1 MSQIQI
7 SNLTF
12 SYDTSYDT
20 IFENASFTIDTDWK
34 LGLVG
39 RNGKGKTTFLNLLL
53 GRYDYS
59 GSISHSTCFDYFP
72 CPVTQEQC
80 RLLTIDLAEELIPD
94 FELWKVCRELDS
106 LKASAE
112 ILYRPYET
120 LSHGERTKVMLALL
134 FSRDN
139 HFLLI
144 DEPTNHLD
152 IDARTLLRDYLCSKK
167 GFLLVSHDRWL
178 LNECV
183 DHVLVL
189 NRNTIRVEK
198 GNFDSWYANK
208 VMQDNF
214 EQAENDKLKK
224 EIGKLKEAA
233 RRSAM
238 WADKAESRK
247 IGYDPIKEH
256 DRFMG
261 TRAYIGAK
269 SARMQQQRK
278 NLEHRQKAALEEKET
293 LLKDIETVSDLKLP
307 TLPHHKRT
315 LIRADKLSLGYGT
328 NPIVKDLTFSLEQ
341 GDRIWLQ
348 GPNGCGKSTLIK
360 AILGDPSVLHS
371 SGELQTASGLIVS
384 YINQDTSHVAGRLD
398 DYIRSTDIDE
408 SLFKAILRQLDFA
421 RTQFDKRL
429 EEYSE
434 GQKKKIL
441 IATSLLTPAHLY
453 IWDEPLNYIDIFSR
467 MQLENLI
474 LTHCPTLLFVEHDRT
489 FGEKMS
495 TRTIEMNL

>member
-1 MSQIQI
+1 MSQIQV

-34 LGLVG
+34 IGLIG

-53 GRYDYS
+53 GKYDYS

-72 CPVTQEQC
+72 CPVTQTQEKM
-80 RLLTIDLAEELIPD
+80 LTVDLAEELVSD

-106 LKASAE
+106 LRVDAE

-120 LSHGERTKVMLALL
+120 LSYGERTKVMLALL

-152 IDARTLLRDYLCSKK
+152 IGARVQLRDYLHTKK

-183 DHVLVL
+183 DHILVL
-189 NRNTIRVEK
+189 NRSSIRVEK

-208 VMQDNF
+208 EKQDNF
-214 EQAENDKLKK
+214 EQAENEKLKK
-224 EIGKLKEAA
+224 EISKLKEAA
-233 RRSAM
+233 RRTAM
-238 WADKAESRK
+238 WADKAEGRK

-256 DRFMG
+256 DRSMG

-278 NLEHRQKAALEEKET
+278 NLEYRRTAAIEEKET
-293 LLKDIETVSDLKLP
+293 LLKDIETVPDLKLP
-307 TLPHHKRT
+307 TLTHHKQT
-315 LIRADKLSLGYGT
+315 LIHAEKLSLGYGDT
-328 NPIVKDLTFSLEQ
+328 PILRDFTFSLEQ
-341 GDRIWLQ
+341 GDRVWLQ

-360 AILGDPSVLHS
+360 AILGDASINI
-371 SGELQTASGLIVS
+371 SGELHLASGLTIS
-384 YINQDTSHVAGRLD
+384 YIDQDTSHVTGSLQ
-398 DYIRSTDIDE
+398 DYIRSANMDE

-421 RTQFDKRL
+421 RTQFHKRL

-434 GQKKKIL
+434 GQKKKVL

-467 MQLENLI
+467 MQLEKLI

-489 FGEKMS
+489 FGEKMA
-495 TRTIEMNL
+495 TKTIALHL

>member
-1 MSQIQI
+1 MSQIQV

-34 LGLVG
+34 IGLIG

-53 GRYDYS
+53 GKYEFC

-72 CPVTQEQC
+72 CPVTQTQC
-80 RLLTIDLAEELIPD
+80 ELITVDLAQQLIPD

-106 LKASAE
+106 LKADAE
-112 ILYRPYET
+112 ILYRPYQT

-134 FSRDN
+134 FSREN

-152 IDARTLLRDYLCSKK
+152 MEGRTLLRDYLCGKK

-189 NRNTIRVEK
+189 NRSTIRVEK
-198 GNFDSWYANK
+198 GNFDTWYSNK
-208 VMQDNF
+208 EKQDTF
-214 EQAENDKLKK
+214 ERAENEKLKK
-224 EIGKLKEAA
+224 EIGKLKEAS
-233 RRSAM
+233 RRTAM
-238 WADKAESRK
+238 WADKAENRK
-247 IGYDPIKEH
+247 IGYDPAKEH
-256 DRFMG
+256 GRFIG
-261 TRAYIGAK
+261 TRSYIAAK

-278 NLEHRQKAALEEKET
+278 NLDTRRTAAIEEKET

-307 TLPHHKRT
+307 TLTHHKQV
-315 LIRADKLSLGYGT
+315 LVRADKLCLGYGET
-328 NPIVKDLTFSLEQ
+328 IVLQNLTFTLGQ
-341 GDRIWLQ
+341 GDRIWLK

-360 AILGDPSVLHS
+360 AILGDPSVTV
-371 SGELQTASGLIVS
+371 SGNLNLASGLTIS
-384 YINQDTSHVAGRLD
+384 YINQDTSQITGRLN
-398 DYIRSTDIDE
+398 DYIRQTSIDE
-408 SLFKAILRQLDFA
+408 SLFKAVLRQLDFA
-421 RTQFDKRL
+421 RTQFDKPMD
-429 EEYSE
+429 EYSE
-434 GQKKKIL
+434 GQKKKVL
-441 IATSLLTPAHLY
+441 LAASLLTPAHLY

-467 MQLENLI
+467 MQLERLI
-474 LTHCPTLLFVEHDRT
+474 LMHHPTLLFVEHDRT
-489 FGEKMS
+489 FGEKMA
-495 TRTIEMNL
+495 TGTVDMKI

>member
-1 MSQIQI
+1 MSQIQV

-12 SYDTSYDT
+12 SYDTSYDN

-34 LGLVG
+34 LGLIG

-53 GRYDYS
+53 GKYDFS
-59 GSISHSTCFDYFP
+59 GSISHTACFDYFP
-72 CPVTQEQC
+72 CPVTQAQGK
-80 RLLTIDLAEELIPD
+80 LLTADLAEELIPD

-106 LKASAE
+106 LKASAD

-152 IDARTLLRDYLCSKK
+152 IGARTLLRDYLCSKK

-189 NRNTIRVEK
+189 NRSTIRVEK
-198 GNFDSWYANK
+198 GNFDSWYINK
-208 VMQDNF
+208 ERQDSF
-214 EQAENDKLKK
+214 EQDEQDKLKK
-224 EIGKLKEAA
+224 EIGKLKESAK
-233 RRSAM
+233 RSAM
-238 WADKAESRK
+238 WADKSEGRK
-247 IGYDPIKEH
+247 IGRDPIKEH
-256 DRFMG
+256 DRPFG
-261 TRAYIGAK
+261 TRAFIGAK

-278 NLEHRQKAALEEKET
+278 NLEHRQQTALEEKET

-307 TLPHHKRT
+307 TLTHHKQI
-315 LIRADKLSLGYGT
+315 LIRTEKLSLGYGDA
-328 NPIVKDLTFSLEQ
+328 PVLQDLTFSLKQ
-341 GDRIWLQ
+341 GDRIWLR

-360 AILGDPSVLHS
+360 AILGEPSVRV
-371 SGELQTASGLIVS
+371 SGELHLASNLTVS
-384 YINQDTSHVAGRLD
+384 YINQDTSHVTGSLK
-398 DYIRSTDIDE
+398 DYIRSADIDE

-474 LTHCPTLLFVEHDRT
+474 LTHRPTLLFVEHDRT
-489 FGEKMS
+489 FGEKMA
-495 TRTIEMNL
+495 TGTMEMKL

>member
-1 MSQIQI
+1 MSQIQV

-34 LGLVG
+34 IGLIG

-53 GRYDYS
+53 GKYEFC

-72 CPVTQEQC
+72 CPVTQTQC
-80 RLLTIDLAEELIPD
+80 ELITVDLVQQLIPD

-106 LKASAE
+106 LKADAE
-112 ILYRPYET
+112 ILYRPYQT

-134 FSRDN
+134 FSREN

-152 IDARTLLRDYLCSKK
+152 MEGRTLLRDYLCGKK

-189 NRNTIRVEK
+189 NRSTIRVEK
-198 GNFDSWYANK
+198 GNFDTWYSNK
-208 VMQDNF
+208 EKQDTF
-214 EQAENDKLKK
+214 ERAENEKLKK
-224 EIGKLKEAA
+224 EIGKLKEAS
-233 RRSAM
+233 RRTAM
-238 WADKAESRK
+238 WADKAENRK
-247 IGYDPIKEH
+247 IGYDPAKEH
-256 DRFMG
+256 DRFIG
-261 TRAYIGAK
+261 TRSYIAAK

-278 NLEHRQKAALEEKET
+278 NLDTRRTAAIEEKET

-307 TLPHHKRT
+307 TLTHHKQV
-315 LIRADKLSLGYGT
+315 LVRADKLCLGYGET
-328 NPIVKDLTFSLEQ
+328 IVLQNLTFTLGQ
-341 GDRIWLQ
+341 GDRIWLK

-360 AILGDPSVLHS
+360 AILGDPAVTV
-371 SGELQTASGLIVS
+371 SGDLNLASGLTIS
-384 YINQDTSHVAGRLD
+384 YINQDTSQITGRLN
-398 DYIRSTDIDE
+398 DYIRQTSIDE
-408 SLFKAILRQLDFA
+408 SLFKAVLRQLDFA
-421 RTQFDKRL
+421 RTQFDKPMD
-429 EEYSE
+429 EYSE
-434 GQKKKIL
+434 GQKKKVL
-441 IATSLLTPAHLY
+441 LAASLLTPAHLY

-467 MQLENLI
+467 MQLERLI
-474 LTHCPTLLFVEHDRT
+474 LAHHPTLLFVEHDRT
-489 FGEKMS
+489 FGEKMA
-495 TRTIEMNL
+495 TGTIEMKK

>member
-1 MSQIQI
+1 MSQIQV

-34 LGLVG
+34 IGLIG

-53 GRYDYS
+53 GKYEFC

-72 CPVTQEQC
+72 CPVTQTQC
-80 RLLTIDLAEELIPD
+80 ELITVDLVQQLIPD

-106 LKASAE
+106 LKADAE
-112 ILYRPYET
+112 ILYRPYQT

-134 FSRDN
+134 FSREN

-152 IDARTLLRDYLCSKK
+152 MEGRTLLRDYLCGKK

-189 NRNTIRVEK
+189 NRSTIRVEK
-198 GNFDSWYANK
+198 GNFDTWYSNK
-208 VMQDNF
+208 EKQDTF
-214 EQAENDKLKK
+214 ERAENEKLKK
-224 EIGKLKEAA
+224 EIGKLKEAS
-233 RRSAM
+233 RRTAM
-238 WADKAESRK
+238 WADKAENRK
-247 IGYDPIKEH
+247 IGYDPAKEH
-256 DRFMG
+256 GRFIG
-261 TRAYIGAK
+261 TRSYIAAK

-278 NLEHRQKAALEEKET
+278 NLDTRRTAAIEEKET

-307 TLPHHKRT
+307 TLTHHKQV
-315 LIRADKLSLGYGT
+315 LVRADKLCLGYGET
-328 NPIVKDLTFSLEQ
+328 IVLQNLTFTLGQ
-341 GDRIWLQ
+341 GDRIWLK

-360 AILGDPSVLHS
+360 AILGDPAVTV
-371 SGELQTASGLIVS
+371 SGDLNLASGLTIS
-384 YINQDTSHVAGRLD
+384 YINQDTSQITGRLN
-398 DYIRSTDIDE
+398 DYIRQTSIDE
-408 SLFKAILRQLDFA
+408 SLFKAVLRQLDFA
-421 RTQFDKRL
+421 RTQFDKPMD
-429 EEYSE
+429 EYSE
-434 GQKKKIL
+434 GQKKKVL
-441 IATSLLTPAHLY
+441 LAASLLTPAHLY

-467 MQLENLI
+467 MQLERLI
-474 LTHCPTLLFVEHDRT
+474 LMHHPTLLFVEHDRT
-489 FGEKMS
+489 FGEKMA
-495 TRTIEMNL
+495 TGTVDMKI

>member
-1 MSQIQI
+1 MSQIQV

-34 LGLVG
+34 IGLIG

-53 GRYDYS
+53 GKYEFC

-72 CPVTQEQC
+72 CPVTQTQC
-80 RLLTIDLAEELIPD
+80 ELITVDLVQQLIPD

-106 LKASAE
+106 LKADAE
-112 ILYRPYET
+112 ILYRPYQT

-134 FSRDN
+134 FSREN

-152 IDARTLLRDYLCSKK
+152 MEGRTLLRDYLCGKK

-189 NRNTIRVEK
+189 NRSTIRVEK
-198 GNFDSWYANK
+198 GNFDTWYSNK
-208 VMQDNF
+208 EKQDTF
-214 EQAENDKLKK
+214 ERAENEKLKK
-224 EIGKLKEAA
+224 EIGKLKEAS
-233 RRSAM
+233 RRTAM
-238 WADKAESRK
+238 WADKAENRK
-247 IGYDPIKEH
+247 IGYDPAKEH
-256 DRFMG
+256 GRFIG
-261 TRAYIGAK
+261 TRSYIAAK

-278 NLEHRQKAALEEKET
+278 NLDTRRTAAIEEKET

-307 TLPHHKRT
+307 TLTHHKQV
-315 LIRADKLSLGYGT
+315 LVRADKLCLGYGET
-328 NPIVKDLTFSLEQ
+328 IVLQNLTFTLGQ
-341 GDRIWLQ
+341 GDRIWLK

-360 AILGDPSVLHS
+360 AILGDPSVTV
-371 SGELQTASGLIVS
+371 SGNLNLASGLTIS
-384 YINQDTSHVAGRLD
+384 YINQDTSQITGRLN
-398 DYIRSTDIDE
+398 DYIRQTSIDE
-408 SLFKAILRQLDFA
+408 SLFKAVLRQLDFA
-421 RTQFDKRL
+421 RTQFDKPMD
-429 EEYSE
+429 EYSE
-434 GQKKKIL
+434 GQKKKVL
-441 IATSLLTPAHLY
+441 LAASLLTPAHLY

-467 MQLENLI
+467 MQLERLI
-474 LTHCPTLLFVEHDRT
+474 LMHHPTLLFVEHDRT
-489 FGEKMS
+489 FGEKMA
-495 TRTIEMNL
+495 TGTVDMKI

>member
-1 MSQIQI
+1 MSQIQV

-12 SYDTSYDT
+12 SYDTAYDN

-34 LGLVG
+34 LGLIG

-53 GRYDYS
+53 GKYEFN

-72 CPVTQEQC
+72 CPVTQAQGK
-80 RLLTIDLAEELIPD
+80 LLTADLAEELIPD

-106 LKASAE
+106 LNASAD

-120 LSHGERTKVMLALL
+120 LSHGECTKVMLALF

-152 IDARTLLRDYLCSKK
+152 IGARTLLRDYLCTKK

-183 DHVLVL
+183 DHVLVF
-189 NRNTIRVEK
+189 NRSSIRVEK
-198 GNFDSWYANK
+198 GNFDSWYINK
-208 VMQDNF
+208 ERQDSF
-214 EQAENDKLKK
+214 EQAEQDKLKK
-224 EIGKLKEAA
+224 EISKLKESA
-233 RRSAM
+233 RRTAM
-238 WADKAESRK
+238 WADTAENRK
-247 IGYDPIKEH
+247 IGRDPIKEH
-256 DRFMG
+256 DRSHG
-261 TRAYIGAK
+261 ARAFWGAK

-278 NLEHRQKAALEEKET
+278 NLEHRQQTALEEKES
-293 LLKDIETVSDLKLP
+293 LLKDAESVSVLKLP
-307 TLPHHKRT
+307 TLTHHKQI
-315 LIRADKLSLGYGT
+315 LIRAEGLNLGYGDT
-328 NPIVKDLTFSLEQ
+328 PVVQNLTFSLKQ

-348 GPNGCGKSTLIK
+348 GANGCGKSTLIK
-360 AILGDPSVLHS
+360 AILGKPSVS
-371 SGELQTASGLIVS
+371 VSGELQLASGLIVS
-384 YINQDTSHVAGRLD
+384 YINQDTSHVTGRLE

-408 SLFKAILRQLDFA
+408 SLFKAILRRLDFA

-429 EEYSE
+429 EDYSE

-489 FGEKMS
+489 FGEKMA
-495 TRTIEMNL
+495 TGTIEMKL

>member
-1 MSQIQI
+1 MSQIQV
-7 SNLTF
+7 SDLTF

-20 IFENASFTIDTDWK
+20 IFENVSFAIDTDWK
-34 LGLVG
+34 TGLIG
-39 RNGKGKTTFLNLLL
+39 RNGKGKTTFLNLL
-53 GRYDYS
+53 S
-59 GSISHSTCFDYFP
+59 GKYNFSGAITHSTCFDYFP
-72 CPVTQEQC
+72 CPVTSKQAK
-80 RLLTIDLAEELIPD
+80 LITADLAEELVPD

-106 LKASAE
+106 LGTDAE
-112 ILYRPYET
+112 VLYRPYET

-152 IDARTLLRDYLCSKK
+152 IEARTLLRDYLRSKK

-183 DHVLVL
+183 DHILVL
-189 NRNTIRVEK
+189 NRSTIQVEK

-208 VMQDNF
+208 EKRDRF

-224 EIGKLKEAA
+224 EIGKLKESA
-233 RRSAM
+233 RRTAM

-247 IGYDPIKEH
+247 IGYDPAKETN
-256 DRFMG
+256 RFIG

-278 NLEHRQKAALEEKET
+278 NLDHRRTAAIAEKET

-307 TLPHHKRT
+307 TLTHHKQI
-315 LIRADKLSLGYGT
+315 LVRADHLNLGYGET
-328 NPIVKDLTFSLEQ
+328 TVVKDLRFSLGQ
-341 GDRIWLQ
+341 GERLWLQ

-360 AILGDPSVLHS
+360 AILGDVSVKT
-371 SGELQTASGLIVS
+371 SGELQIASGLIVS
-384 YINQDTSHVAGRLD
+384 YINQDTSHIAGSLQ
-398 DYIRSTDIDE
+398 DYIHSANMDE
-408 SLFKAILRQLDFA
+408 SLLKAILRQLDFS

-434 GQKKKIL
+434 GQKKKLL

-467 MQLENLI
+467 MQLEKLI
-474 LTHCPTLLFVEHDRT
+474 LTHRPTLLFVEHDRT
-489 FGEKMS
+489 FGEKMA
-495 TRTIEMNL
+495 TAALEMKI

>member
-1 MSQIQI
+1 MSQIQV

-34 LGLVG
+34 IGLIG

-53 GRYDYS
+53 GKYEFC

-72 CPVTQEQC
+72 CPVTQTQC
-80 RLLTIDLAEELIPD
+80 ELITVDLVQQLIPD

-106 LKASAE
+106 LKADAE
-112 ILYRPYET
+112 ILYRPYQT

-134 FSRDN
+134 FSREN

-152 IDARTLLRDYLCSKK
+152 MEGRTLLRDYLCGKK

-189 NRNTIRVEK
+189 NRSTIRVEK
-198 GNFDSWYANK
+198 GNFDTWYSNK
-208 VMQDNF
+208 EKQDTF
-214 EQAENDKLKK
+214 ERAENEKLKK
-224 EIGKLKEAA
+224 EIGKLKEAS
-233 RRSAM
+233 RRTAM
-238 WADKAESRK
+238 WADKAENRK
-247 IGYDPIKEH
+247 IGYDPAKEH
-256 DRFMG
+256 GRFIG
-261 TRAYIGAK
+261 TRSYIAAK

-278 NLEHRQKAALEEKET
+278 NLDTRRTAAIEEKET

-307 TLPHHKRT
+307 TLTHHKQV
-315 LIRADKLSLGYGT
+315 LVRADKLCLGYGET
-328 NPIVKDLTFSLEQ
+328 IVLQNLTFTLGQ
-341 GDRIWLQ
+341 GDRIWLK

-360 AILGDPSVLHS
+360 AILGDPAVTV
-371 SGELQTASGLIVS
+371 SGNLNLASGLTIS
-384 YINQDTSHVAGRLD
+384 YINQDTSQITGRLN
-398 DYIRSTDIDE
+398 DYIRQTSIDE
-408 SLFKAILRQLDFA
+408 SLFKAVLRQLDFA
-421 RTQFDKRL
+421 RTQFDKPMD
-429 EEYSE
+429 EYSE
-434 GQKKKIL
+434 GQKKKVL
-441 IATSLLTPAHLY
+441 LAASLLTPAHLY

-467 MQLENLI
+467 MQLERLI
-474 LTHCPTLLFVEHDRT
+474 LMHHPTLLFVEHDRT
-489 FGEKMS
+489 FGEKMA
-495 TRTIEMNL
+495 TGTVDMKI

>member
-1 MSQIQI
+1 MSQIQV

-34 LGLVG
+34 IGLIG

-53 GRYDYS
+53 GKYEFC

-72 CPVTQEQC
+72 CPVTQTQGE
-80 RLLTIDLAEELIPD
+80 LLTIDLAQQLIPD

-106 LKASAE
+106 LKADAE
-112 ILYRPYET
+112 ILYRPYQT

-134 FSRDN
+134 FSREN

-152 IDARTLLRDYLCSKK
+152 VDARTLLRDYLCSKK

-183 DHVLVL
+183 DHVLAL
-189 NRNTIRVEK
+189 NRSTIRVEK

-208 VMQDNF
+208 TKSDAY
-214 EQAENDKLKK
+214 EQAENEKLKK
-224 EIGKLKEAA
+224 EISKLKEAS
-233 RRSAM
+233 RRTAM

-256 DRFMG
+256 DRSVG

-278 NLEHRQKAALEEKET
+278 NLDVRRTTAIEEKET

-307 TLPHHKRT
+307 TLTHHKQI
-315 LIRADKLSLGYGT
+315 LVRADKLQLSYGET
-328 NPIVKDLTFSLEQ
+328 TVLSDLTFSLKQ

-360 AILGDPSVLHS
+360 AILGDPAVTV
-371 SGELQTASGLIVS
+371 SGDLELASGLTIS
-384 YINQDTSHVAGRLD
+384 YINQDTSQVTGRLN
-398 DYIRSTDIDE
+398 DYIRQTSIDE

-421 RTQFDKRL
+421 RTQFDKPMD
-429 EEYSE
+429 EYSE
-434 GQKKKIL
+434 GQKKKVL
-441 IATSLLTPAHLY
+441 LAASLLTPAHLY

-467 MQLENLI
+467 MQLERLI
-474 LTHCPTLLFVEHDRT
+474 LAHHPTLLFVEHDRT
-489 FGEKMS
+489 FGEKMA
-495 TRTIEMNL
+495 TGTIEMKK

>member
-1 MSQIQI
+1 MSQIQV
-7 SNLTF
+7 SNVTF
-12 SYDTSYDT
+12 SYDTSYDN

-72 CPVTQEQC
+72 CPVTQEQS

-94 FELWKVCRELDS
+94 FELWKICRELDS

-189 NRNTIRVEK
+189 NRSTIRVEK

-214 EQAENDKLKK
+214 EQAENDRLKQ

-256 DRFMG
+256 DRCMG

-278 NLEHRQKAALEEKET
+278 NLEHRQKTALEEKET
-293 LLKDIETVSDLKLP
+293 LLKDMETVSDLKLP
-307 TLPHHKRT
+307 TLSHHKQI
-315 LIRADKLSLGYGT
+315 LIRADKLSLGYGP

-348 GPNGCGKSTLIK
+348 GRNGCGKSTLIK
-360 AILGDPSVLHS
+360 AILGDPSVLRL

-384 YINQDTSHVAGRLD
+384 YINQDTSHVTGRLD

-421 RTQFDKRL
+421 RTQFGKLL

>member
-1 MSQIQI
+1 MSQIQV

-34 LGLVG
+34 IGLIG

-53 GRYDYS
+53 GKYEFC

-72 CPVTQEQC
+72 CPVTQTQC
-80 RLLTIDLAEELIPD
+80 ELVTVDLVQQLIPD

-106 LKASAE
+106 LKADAE
-112 ILYRPYET
+112 ILYRPYQT

-134 FSRDN
+134 FSREN

-152 IDARTLLRDYLCSKK
+152 MEGRTLLRDYLCGKK

-189 NRNTIRVEK
+189 NRSTIRVEK
-198 GNFDSWYANK
+198 GNFDTWYSNK
-208 VMQDNF
+208 EKQDTF
-214 EQAENDKLKK
+214 ERAENEKLKK
-224 EIGKLKEAA
+224 EIGKLKEAS
-233 RRSAM
+233 RRTAM
-238 WADKAESRK
+238 WADKAENRK
-247 IGYDPIKEH
+247 IGYDPAKEH
-256 DRFMG
+256 GRFIG
-261 TRAYIGAK
+261 TRSYIAAK

-278 NLEHRQKAALEEKET
+278 NLDTRRTAAIEEKET

-307 TLPHHKRT
+307 TLTHHKQV
-315 LIRADKLSLGYGT
+315 LVRADKLCLGYGET
-328 NPIVKDLTFSLEQ
+328 IVLQNLTFTLGQ
-341 GDRIWLQ
+341 GDRIWLK

-360 AILGDPSVLHS
+360 AILGDPAVTV
-371 SGELQTASGLIVS
+371 SGDLNLASGLTIS
-384 YINQDTSHVAGRLD
+384 YINQDTSQITGRLN
-398 DYIRSTDIDE
+398 DYIRQTSIDE
-408 SLFKAILRQLDFA
+408 SLFKAVLRQLDFA
-421 RTQFDKRL
+421 RTQFDKPMD
-429 EEYSE
+429 EYSE
-434 GQKKKIL
+434 GQKKKVL
-441 IATSLLTPAHLY
+441 LAASLLTPAHLY

-467 MQLENLI
+467 MQLERLI
-474 LTHCPTLLFVEHDRT
+474 LMHHPTLLFVEHDRT
-489 FGEKMS
+489 FGEKMA
-495 TRTIEMNL
+495 TGTVDMKI

>member
-1 MSQIQI
+1 MSQIQV
-7 SNLTF
+7 SDLTF
-12 SYDTSYDT
+12 SYDTTYDN
-20 IFENASFTIDTDWK
+20 IFENVSFTIDTDWK
-34 LGLVG
+34 TGLIG

-53 GRYDYS
+53 GKYDYS
-59 GSISHSTCFDYFP
+59 GSIRHSTCFDYFP
-72 CPVTQEQC
+72 CPVTPAQSE
-80 RLLTIDLAEELIPD
+80 LNTIDLADELIPD

-106 LKASAE
+106 LKADAE
-112 ILYRPYET
+112 ILYRPYLT

-134 FSRDN
+134 FSREN

-152 IDARTLLRDYLCSKK
+152 INARTLLRDYLCSKK

-189 NRNTIRVEK
+189 NRSTIQVEK
-198 GNFDSWYANK
+198 GNFDSWYLNK
-208 VMQDNF
+208 ERQDSF
-214 EQAENDKLKK
+214 EQAENEKLKK
-224 EIGKLKEAA
+224 EIGKLKESA

-247 IGYDPIKEH
+247 IGYDPVKEH
-256 DRFMG
+256 DRSIA
-261 TRAYIGAK
+261 TRAYIAAK

-278 NLEHRQKAALEEKET
+278 NLEHRQMTALEEKES
-293 LLKDIETVSDLKLP
+293 LLKNIETVSDLKLP
-307 TLPHHKRT
+307 TLTHHKQI
-315 LIRADKLSLGYGT
+315 LVHADKLNLSYGQSPVLQDLNFSLG
-328 NPIVKDLTFSLEQ
+328 Q
-341 GDRIWLQ
+341 GDRIWLK

-360 AILGDPSVLHS
+360 AILQDPSVTI
-371 SGELQTASGLIVS
+371 SGDLSLASGLKIS
-384 YINQDTSHVAGRLD
+384 YINQDTSHVSGRLR
-398 DYIRSTDIDE
+398 DYIHAADMDE

-421 RTQFDKRL
+421 RTQFDKPM

-434 GQKKKIL
+434 GQKKKVL
-441 IATSLLTPAHLY
+441 IATSLLTQAHLY

-467 MQLENLI
+467 MQLEKLI
-474 LTHCPTLLFVEHDRT
+474 LTHRPTLLFVEHDRS

-495 TRTIEMNL
+495 TGIVEIKL